1 MKYIHQGYIL
11 TVLQYS
17 FNVVNFSNHINIHI
31 LHVTVILCGP
41 FRNAKCRF
49 KFIVRQPEIGVKM
62 HFQHTFMG
70 LIHLLSLNISLF
82 SSSGINLSNETKF
95 LPSCQFQR
103 KFVYLNLAA
112 LKRKSFTHVVLQVKP
127 TRRMV
132 SVK

>member
-1 MKYIHQGYIL
+1 ML
-11 TVLQYS
+11 
-17 FNVVNFSNHINIHI
+17 
-31 LHVTVILCGP
+31 VILCGP

-49 KFIVRQPEIGVKM
+49 QFIVREPEIGVKM
-62 HFQHTFMG
+62 HLQHTFMG

-82 SSSGINLSNETKF
+82 STSGINLSNETKF
-95 LPSCQFQR
+95 LPSHQFQR

-112 LKRKSFTHVVLQVKP
+112 LKRKSFTHVVLRVKP

>member
-11 TVLQYS
+11 TVCQYS
-17 FNVVNFSNHINIHI
+17 FNVVKFSNHINIQSYM
-31 LHVTVILCGP
+31 LVILCGP

-49 KFIVRQPEIGVKM
+49 QFIVREPEIGVKM
-62 HFQHTFMG
+62 HLQHTFMG

-82 SSSGINLSNETKF
+82 STSGINLSNETKF
-95 LPSCQFQR
+95 LPSHQFQR

-112 LKRKSFTHVVLQVKP
+112 LKRKSFTHVVLRVKP